1 MKLPWNK
8 GREAS
13 QEEIVIP
20 EGRILLRVI
29 LLIVCVAIT
38 VLSLAYGLRTW
49 LTAEGGVQKIIPV
62 NDRQLSSCEDFT
74 FVYDLGAGEASA
86 TVEKKA
92 LRALYTQAG
101 REAYEIFSAEC
112 ESDDCK
118 GLWYLNGH
126 INEPVTVEKALYQAL
141 ELVQQSGSRYAYLA
155 PIQEGYDALFA
166 WGDAREA
173 AEMDPG
179 ENEALRAFYAAAAA
193 FARDPG
199 KIDLVLLGKDTV
211 CLSVSEDYMAFA
223 RENDIHRWIDFG
235 WMKNAFTADYLA
247 ESLGAAG
254 YTRGTLISS
263 DGFIR
268 HLDDRE
274 GKEFT
279 FLLPFSRGGVEELR
293 FDRPVSLVYLHDYP
307 VEPDNGRYW
316 TAGDG
321 RVITGYLDVADGL
334 CRSAVP
340 EMLAGSATRGCAQ
353 IALQVAPLFIAGSL
367 DASAAALLASR
378 EDIQIW
384 TAQTVNGE

>member
-8 GREAS
+8 GRKAS

-112 ESDDCK
+112 ESDACK
-118 GLWYLNGH
+118 GLRYLNGH

-316 TAGDG
+316 TAGNG

-340 EMLAGSATRGCAQ
+340 EMLAGSASRGCAQ
-353 IALQVAPLFIAGSL
+353 IALQVAPLFIADSL
-367 DASAAALLASR
+367 DASAAALLTSR

-384 TAQTVNGE
+384 YEEAANGE

>member
-8 GREAS
+8 GRKAS

-112 ESDDCK
+112 ESDACK

-179 ENEALRAFYAAAAA
+179 ENEALRAFYAEAAA

-247 ESLGAAG
+247 ESLAAAG

-268 HLDDRE
+268 HLDERE

-340 EMLAGSATRGCAQ
+340 EMLAGSASRGCAQ
-353 IALQVAPLFIAGSL
+353 IALQVAPLFIADSL

-384 TAQTVNGE
+384 TAQTANGE

>member
-8 GREAS
+8 GQKAS

-112 ESDDCK
+112 ESDACK

-141 ELVQQSGSRYAYLA
+141 ELVQQSEHIFRAFHFVPRFRALPNQETVHSYVESGSGVMLLDEWCRILNDPLFFNMNIDESVPVAIA
-155 PIQEGYDALFA
+155 WRRDSDASVVEVFT
-166 WGDAREA
+166 
-173 AEMDPG
+173 
-179 ENEALRAFYAAAAA
+179 EAL
-193 FARDPG
+193 
-199 KIDLVLLGKDTV
+199 I
-211 CLSVSEDYMAFA
+211 
-223 RENDIHRWIDFG
+223 
-235 WMKNAFTADYLA
+235 
-247 ESLGAAG
+247 
-254 YTRGTLISS
+254 
-263 DGFIR
+263 
-268 HLDDRE
+268 
-274 GKEFT
+274 KEFQET
-279 FLLPFSRGGVEELR
+279 
-293 FDRPVSLVYLHDYP
+293 
-307 VEPDNGRYW
+307 
-316 TAGDG
+316 
-321 RVITGYLDVADGL
+321 
-334 CRSAVP
+334 
-340 EMLAGSATRGCAQ
+340 
-353 IALQVAPLFIAGSL
+353 
-367 DASAAALLASR
+367 
-378 EDIQIW
+378 
-384 TAQTVNGE
+384 

>member
-8 GREAS
+8 GQKAS

-112 ESDDCK
+112 ESDACK

-211 CLSVSEDYMAFA
+211 RLSVSEDYMAFA

-247 ESLGAAG
+247 ESLAAAG

-263 DGFIR
+263 DGFVR
-268 HLDDRE
+268 HLDERE

-293 FDRPVSLVYLHDYP
+293 FDRPVSLVYLHEYP
-307 VEPDNGRYW
+307 VKPDGGQYW

-340 EMLAGSATRGCAQ
+340 EMLAGSASRDCAQ
-353 IALQVAPLFIAGSL
+353 IALQVAPLFIADSL

-384 TAQTVNGE
+384 YEEAANGE